1 MARVTAVID
10 IGSNSVRMAVFERT
24 SRFGFH
30 LLHEAKSRVRISE
43 NAYKNG
49 GVLQPAAMN
58 RAVAALTDF
67 VKIAHSCKARKILTV
82 ATSAVRDAPNRSE
95 FVQMVRAATK
105 LNIRVIDGKTEALLG
120 GIAACNLLCIQDGVT
135 IDIGGGSTE
144 FALIRGGRIIDT
156 VSFNLGTVR
165 LKELFFDDKG
175 DSSAAERFVKESF
188 KNLPKSFVSRQI
200 IGVGGTLRALSAVIM
215 KQENCPFEALHGYRF
230 DLAAQK
236 KLLERIAAAN
246 DNELKLIGFKPER
259 FDVIR
264 EGVMIFGLAA
274 KAINAKEAITS
285 GVGVREGVFVRDLL
299 RNCGERLPHNVQ
311 PSLISLLDRFGGD
324 GKRSSWTA
332 RTANELFD
340 LLAPLHRL
348 DASHKLP
355 LITAAK
361 LLGIGSCIDY
371 YSSFEAGYRLALSGL
386 AYGYEHQERLLI
398 ASLILSAQKKSL
410 TLPMPQEQRFLAFI
424 LFVANAINTAQECP
438 AVTFALERGTL
449 KISGLGYLAHEVFA
463 RFKPPLD
470 IRIEVE

>member
-43 NAYKNG
+43 NAYKNR
-49 GVLQPAAMN
+49 GVLQPAAMK
-58 RAVAALTDF
+58 RAVAALKDF
-67 VKIAHSCKARKILTV
+67 VNIAHSCKARKILTV

-95 FVQMVRAATK
+95 FLQKVRSATK

-120 GIAACNLLCIQDGVT
+120 GIAACNLLGVEDGVT

-144 FALIRGGRIIDT
+144 FALIRGGKIIDT
-156 VSFNLGTVR
+156 MSFNLGTVR
-165 LKELFFDDKG
+165 LKELFFDQSG
-175 DSSAAERFVKESF
+175 GSAAAERFVKESF
-188 KNLPKSFVSRQI
+188 KQLPESFASRQI

-215 KQENCPFEALHGYRF
+215 RQTNYPFEALHGYRF
-230 DLAAQK
+230 DLTEQK
-236 KLLERIAAAN
+236 KLLEKITSAS
-246 DNELKLIGFKPER
+246 DNELKMIGFKPER

-264 EGVMIFGLAA
+264 EGVLIFGLAA

-324 GKRSSWTA
+324 GKRSGWTA
-332 RTANELFD
+332 QMANELFD
-340 LLAPLHRL
+340 LLAPLHKL
-348 DASHKLP
+348 DESYRSP

-410 TLPMPQEQRFLAFI
+410 ALPMP
-424 LFVANAINTAQECP
+424 
-438 AVTFALERGTL
+438 
-449 KISGLGYLAHEVFA
+449 
-463 RFKPPLD
+463 D
-470 IRIEVE
+470 